1 MSDKEICPKCH
12 TSQVYSEHYRE
23 KWKIRCAHCNYQTT
37 EHNTWR
43 KARAEWD
50 KMKGGKEK

>member
-12 TSQVYSEHYRE
+12 TSQVYSEHYQD
-23 KWKIRCAHCNYQTT
+23 KWIIRCANCNFQTT
-37 EHNTWR
+37 EHNTWK

-50 KMKGGKEK
+50 KMKGEEK